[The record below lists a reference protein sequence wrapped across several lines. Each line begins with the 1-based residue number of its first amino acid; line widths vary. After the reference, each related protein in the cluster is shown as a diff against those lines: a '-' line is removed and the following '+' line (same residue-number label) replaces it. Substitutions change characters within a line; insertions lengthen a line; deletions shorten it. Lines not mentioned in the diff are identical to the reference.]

1 MKARIVTELSC
12 YLDNKPGNLARLTEL
27 LAQERVNIKGFQAY
41 EGSLQSLVML
51 VVDKIDEAEKVLRS
65 MGITMISHT
74 DILEVSVPNRL
85 GGLAEVARIFGKHG
99 VNIKTMYSC
108 DNTDPTSAA
117 YFRVDDVELSH
128 KILNESKD

>member
-65 MGITMISHT
+65 MGMTMISHT
-74 DILEVSVPNRL
+74 AIVEDGVATRL
-85 GGLAEVARIFGKHG
+85 GGLAEVRRIVGKHV
-99 VNIKTMYSC
+99 VNIKTMYAC